1 MVPAQTFLFAAFLVT
16 QFAPA
21 QDNALAAALETK
33 VDDIFKP
40 FSKPDAPG
48 AVVLIAR
55 GEQVVLQRAYGSAD
69 LERSVPLSVDSVLD
83 IGSTSKQFTAACA
96 LMLVGEKKLELE
108 DPVKKHVS
116 ELPACCDA
124 VTVRHLLLHTSGIPD
139 YIGLM
144 MKEGFD
150 LEDRTT
156 AEDALAALK
165 RVDALLFA
173 AGSKWEYSNSNYFL
187 LSEVFERVAK
197 QPLAEFAAE
206 KIFEPLRMANTH
218 IHDDSRRLV
227 PNRALSYS
235 KGKRGAWV
243 WNFSNWEQTGD
254 GAVFTTVGDLLRWA
268 RNYTTGTVGGEAL
281 LKSMSTP
288 GALDDGTALQY
299 GMGLMFTEEKG
310 ERIVSHGG
318 AWAAYRAE
326 LVRVPERDLTV
337 ICLAN
342 RDDMNPSV
350 LCRRIV
356 AATRDP

>member
-1 MVPAQTFLFAAFLVT
+1 MAPAQAFLFAAFVVT

-21 QDNALAAALETK
+21 QDGTVPESLEAK
-33 VDDIFKP
+33 VDNIFKP
-40 FSKPDAPG
+40 YSKPDAPG

-55 GEQVVLQRAYGSAD
+55 GDQVVLQRAYGSAD
-69 LERSVPLSVDSVLD
+69 LERAVPLSVDSVLD
-83 IGSTSKQFTAACA
+83 IGSTSKQFTAACV
-96 LMLVGEKKLELE
+96 LMLAAEKKLELE
-108 DPVKKHVS
+108 DPVKKHVT

-144 MKEGFD
+144 MKAGAD
-150 LEDRTT
+150 LEDRTG
-156 AEDALAALK
+156 ADEAVESLK
-165 RVDALLFA
+165 RVEALLFP

-187 LSEVFERVAK
+187 LSEIVERTAK
-197 QPLAEFAAE
+197 RPLAEFAHE
-206 KIFEPLRMANTH
+206 RIFEPLGMSQTH
-218 IHDDSRRLV
+218 IHNDSRQLV
-227 PNRALSYS
+227 KNRALSYT
-235 KGKRGAWV
+235 KGPRGAWI
-243 WNFSNWEQTGD
+243 WCFSNWEQTGD

-268 RNYTTGTVGGEAL
+268 RNYTTGTAGGEAL

-288 GALDDGTALQY
+288 GALDDGKALGY

-310 ERIVSHGG
+310 ERVVSHGG

-326 LVRVPERDLTV
+326 LMRVPERDLTV

-342 RDDMNPSV
+342 RDDMSPSA